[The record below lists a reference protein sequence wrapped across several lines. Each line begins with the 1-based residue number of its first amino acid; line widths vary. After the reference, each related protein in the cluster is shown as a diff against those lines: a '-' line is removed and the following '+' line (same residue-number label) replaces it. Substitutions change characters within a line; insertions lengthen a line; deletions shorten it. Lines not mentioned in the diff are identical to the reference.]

1 MWSSK
6 DAGCVHVLAEI
17 ANFGCEWFFKV
28 LFMGELTG
36 CKRFGCVL
44 LYLVVFLLAYLN
56 RFVACHGC
64 SS

>member
-36 CKRFGCVL
+36 CKRFGCVCCSTWLFFCL
-44 LYLVVFLLAYLN
+44 LT
-56 RFVACHGC
+56 
-64 SS
+64 